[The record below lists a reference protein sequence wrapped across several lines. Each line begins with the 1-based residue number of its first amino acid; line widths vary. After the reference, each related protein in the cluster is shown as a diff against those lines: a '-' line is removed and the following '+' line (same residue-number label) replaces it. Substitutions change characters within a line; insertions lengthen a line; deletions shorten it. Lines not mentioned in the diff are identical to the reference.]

1 MRTGTS
7 ITGRSRRHRDADVF
21 QRLGRNVAQRIGLHR
36 AHVDVRDRVMILR
49 IDDWQKAAGFPVGGA
64 GIAIAELA

>member
-1 MRTGTS
+1 M
-7 ITGRSRRHRDADVF
+7 AAVF

-36 AHVDVRDRVMILR
+36 AQVDVRDRVMVLR
-49 IDDWQKAAGFPVGGA
+49 IDDWRKAAGFPVGGA